1 MLSTRK
7 VLLLTILTLLV
18 VLPPLALAHS
28 PNQVAIGDIV
38 QGELTTAA
46 PSARYTLQGRAGD
59 IVTIT
64 VTSIDFD
71 AFLTLLNP
79 SMVEVASDDDSAGGT
94 DPQIDYVLPA
104 DGLYTIIV
112 DSYNRISTGAFTL
125 SVTGVPT
132 FFSTP
137 TPLFTPLPPSPT
149 TPPPVE
155 TVGTIAPGQTVE
167 GRLTGDQLR
176 AGYAFEGRAGQRVTL
191 TLTSDDFD
199 AFLSLRD
206 AAGVEL
212 AADDDRAG
220 NLNARIEAFPLPA
233 DGTYVAVA
241 SSYNDASAGAFALT
255 LEVARTEGQPTPTV
269 SPTLTPSSTPVP
281 TLEPPTAS
289 PTVERP
295 TATPTVAPPTL
306 TSTPEPAAATP
317 TLTPTGEPLV
327 VTQMLEIGQAARG
340 ALTREQFT
348 APYRFEGRAGQ
359 AVTITLT
366 SDDFDAYLILRDPD
380 GVEIVEDDDSAGGT
394 DARIQDFTLPTDG
407 VYTIVAGSYTNTGVG
422 AFLLALEAGA
432 SQPIPATPTATFTPS
447 SPEASPPPELTPP
460 TATPTAGGVIEPG
473 AVVEGRLT
481 EGQPG
486 AAYTFEGAAGD
497 VVTIT
502 LTSGDFD
509 PFLRLRD
516 ASGAELATDDDSGGS
531 LNAQIA
537 FFRLPAS
544 GVYTI
549 LVESYDGRVGAYSL
563 RLSPATIRRIE
574 YTQTVSDRL
583 ESEGQTAG
591 YTFRGQ
597 GGDVVTIRLT
607 SADFDSYLTLSRA
620 DTGEN
625 LISDDDSAGQRNA
638 LIGPYTLPDTGDYL
652 ILVRSYDN
660 TGRGAYTLQLNQA
673 VLTSISYGERIQT
686 DIGDSNPA
694 LYYVF
699 EASAGD
705 RVSISVSSGGSV
717 DTSLTLTD
725 PMGFQVSFDDDGG
738 PGFDPEILNQP
749 LVADGAYTILVQTV
763 IPDGAGRVTLTLMR
777 DRPPSLDE
785 RPLTVTLNE
794 KQPLVTAAFNGQAG
808 QSVRLTAR
816 VLHSF
821 LSGQTASPNIVV
833 TQAGATLTTARGEDV
848 STLVAEF
855 VVPQDGPVSVQ
866 ISDYNYDR
874 ATLELTLERLAP

>member
-7 VLLLTILTLLV
+7 VLLVTILTLLV
-18 VLPPLALAHS
+18 VLPPLALAQ
-28 PNQVAIGDIV
+28 PANRVAIGDTV
-38 QGELTTAA
+38 QGELTTAT
-46 PSARYTLQGRAGD
+46 PSARYTLQGRTGD
-59 IVTIT
+59 MVTIIANST
-64 VTSIDFD
+64 DFD
-71 AFLTLLNP
+71 VFLTLLDP

-94 DPQIDYVLPA
+94 DAQISVILPA
-104 DGLYTIIV
+104 EGLYTIIV

-155 TVGTIAPGQTVE
+155 TVGTIAPGHTVE
-167 GRLTGDQLR
+167 GRLTSDQPR

-255 LEVARTEGQPTPTV
+255 LEVARTEGQPMPTV
-269 SPTLTPSSTPVP
+269 SSTLTSSSTPVP

-295 TATPTVAPPTL
+295 TATPTIVL
-306 TSTPEPAAATP
+306 P
-317 TLTPTGEPLV
+317 TLTPTSELLV
-327 VTQMLEIGQAARG
+327 VTPIPTATLPADGQVLAIGQAARG

-348 APYRFEGRAGQ
+348 VPYRFEGRAGQ

-366 SDDFDAYLILRDPD
+366 SDDFDAYLILRDAD
-380 GVEIVEDDDSAGGT
+380 GAEIAVDDDSAGGT
-394 DARIQDFTLPTDG
+394 NARIQDFTLPVDG
-407 VYTIVAGSYTNTGVG
+407 IYTIVAGSYTNTGVG

-460 TATPTAGGVIEPG
+460 TATPTAGDVIEPG
-473 AVVEGRLT
+473 AAVEGRLT

-502 LTSGDFD
+502 LTSDDFD

-563 RLSPATIRRIE
+563 RLSPTTIRRIE

-583 ESEGQTAG
+583 EGEGQTAG

-597 GGDVVTIRLT
+597 AGDVVTIRLT

-620 DTGEN
+620 DTGDK

-660 TGRGAYTLQLNQA
+660 TGRGAYTLQLNRA

-686 DIGDSNPA
+686 DIGGSNPA

-705 RVSISVSSGGSV
+705 RVSITVSSGGSV

-785 RPLTVTLNE
+785 GPLTVTLNE
-794 KQPLVTAAFNGQAG
+794 KQPLATAAFSGQAG

-821 LSGQTASPNIVV
+821 SSGQTASPDIVV

-866 ISDYNYDR
+866 ISNYNYDR